1 MKSDIPLSQ
10 PTLSKSPLS
19 KTPLSKSPL
28 SKSRSVVSNQAAEHD
43 NLADVVTKHLET
55 EFKRPIA
62 QHNIDAYQYAI
73 SQINK
78 PHIIFDS
85 GCGNGKSTLNL
96 AKKYPNAFIIGI
108 DKSLHRIN
116 KLAADNSPT
125 EKTKNYCHI
134 RADLIDFWR
143 LAANDKIKLQHHF
156 ILYPNPWPKKHHLK
170 RRWHGSPVFG
180 EILALGGKIELRSN
194 WPMYLEEFAMAL
206 ALVKY
211 AATVQ
216 PLEVTAEN
224 YISDFEAKYHSSE
237 QTLWQLNANLDIDRA

>member
-96 AKKYPNAFIIGI
+96 AKK
-108 DKSLHRIN
+108 
-116 KLAADNSPT
+116 
-125 EKTKNYCHI
+125 
-134 RADLIDFWR
+134 
-143 LAANDKIKLQHHF
+143 
-156 ILYPNPWPKKHHLK
+156 
-170 RRWHGSPVFG
+170 
-180 EILALGGKIELRSN
+180 
-194 WPMYLEEFAMAL
+194 
-206 ALVKY
+206 
-211 AATVQ
+211 
-216 PLEVTAEN
+216 
-224 YISDFEAKYHSSE
+224 IS
-237 QTLWQLNANLDIDRA
+237 